1 MPDHINCTNYGG
13 IIKLETGHTFFTIAV
28 EGFNNL
34 LQALV
39 SEGGAMM
46 RRDDYCTYVV
56 FTYNIITSL
65 FVDDDDDDLV
75 AVGDP

>member
-13 IIKLETGHTFFTIAV
+13 IIKLVTHLFTIAV